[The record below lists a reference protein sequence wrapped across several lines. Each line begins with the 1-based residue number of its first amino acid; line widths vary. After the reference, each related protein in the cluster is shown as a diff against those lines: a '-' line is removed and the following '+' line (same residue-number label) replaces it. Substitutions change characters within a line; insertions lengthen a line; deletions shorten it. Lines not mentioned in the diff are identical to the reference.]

1 MKIFHKNNL
10 LADKVKYCTNTFSRT
25 KGLRF
30 SKSLKEKQA
39 IILVAEKESIRETMI
54 DMLFV
59 FFPIDVLWLNKEKKV
74 VDIRRNVKPFTLI
87 VIPKRPAKYIIELKT
102 GMTNNINLGDE
113 LKF

>member
-1 MKIFHKNNL
+1 MNIFHKNKI
-10 LADKVKYCTNTFSRT
+10 LANKVKHCSNIFSNF

-30 SKSLKEKQA
+30 SKQLKEKHA
-39 IILVAEKESIRETMI
+39 LILVAENESIIETMI

-59 FFPIDVLWLNKEKKV
+59 FFPIDVLWLDKNKRV

-87 VIPKRPAKYIIELKT
+87 VIPKRPAKYIIELKK

>member
-1 MKIFHKNNL
+1 MRILHKTII
-10 LADKVKYCTNTFSRT
+10 LADNVKQYTNIFSRF

-30 SKSLKEKQA
+30 SKPLKEKQA

-59 FFPIDVLWLNKEKKV
+59 FFPLDVLWLDKNKRV
-74 VDIRRNVKPFTLI
+74 VDMRRNVKPFTPI
-87 VIPKRPAKYIIELKT
+87 VTPKKPAKYIIELKT
-102 GMTNNINLGDE
+102 GTTNNINLGDE

>member
-1 MKIFHKNNL
+1 MKIFHKNKI
-10 LADKVKYCTNTFSRT
+10 LANKVKHCSDILSNF

-30 SKSLKEKQA
+30 SKPLKDKQA
-39 IILVAEKESIRETMI
+39 IILESESENILENMI

-59 FFPIDVLWLNKEKKV
+59 FFPIDVLWLDKNKRV
-74 VDIRRNVKPFTLI
+74 VDLRRNVKPFTPI
-87 VIPKRPAKYIIELKT
+87 AIPKRPAKYIIELKK

>member
-1 MKIFHKNNL
+1 MKIFHKKNL
-10 LADKVKYCTNTFSRT
+10 LADQTKYYTDIFSKT

-30 SKSLKEKQA
+30 SKPLKEKQA
-39 IILVAEKESIRETMI
+39 LILVAEKESIRETMI

-59 FFPIDVLWLNKEKKV
+59 FFSIDVLWLDKNKRV
-74 VDIRRNVKPFTLI
+74 VDIRRNVKPFTFLI
-87 VIPKRPAKYIIELKT
+87 VPKRPAKYIIELKK